1 VSAFFCRPG
10 RWLTHL
16 LYPLIEFILMQNCRR
31 AIDAQLV
38 VRTRIKVNEFDC
50 GPNKQLWKIGNYADD
65 EKRQE
70 NHHDCI

>member
-1 VSAFFCRPG
+1 
-10 RWLTHL
+10 
-16 LYPLIEFILMQNCRR
+16 MQNCLR